1 VKLRF
6 RTEDD
11 ERVRAHRKSLT
22 FQRDK
27 ACRWRESN
35 PHSSCPERDFESRA
49 SASSATP
56 ARPVNYKGKRR
67 HFQETGPLR
76 LPGSVCYSFG
86 MPTPERIE
94 KVDRVLS
101 HRQSDLRVVLEGV
114 TIAHNASAVI
124 RTCDAAG
131 VLYLDLV
138 SPNPE
143 LIRFNEAISTRAD
156 KWLEIAVHPTPAEC
170 LAPLKKAGF
179 EIVATHLQK
188 DSAPYTDVDFARPVA
203 LVFGSESEGIS
214 EEALAFADKVV
225 RIPMLGMVQSL
236 NLSVSVAV
244 ILYEALRQRSA
255 KGYFE
260 KARLSAE
267 EFERLRKR
275 WLNIPP
281 E

>member
-1 VKLRF
+1 
-6 RTEDD
+6 
-11 ERVRAHRKSLT
+11 
-22 FQRDK
+22 
-27 ACRWRESN
+27 
-35 PHSSCPERDFESRA
+35 
-49 SASSATP
+49 
-56 ARPVNYKGKRR
+56 
-67 HFQETGPLR
+67 
-76 LPGSVCYSFG
+76 

-94 KVDRVLS
+94 KVSRVLS

-131 VLYLDLV
+131 VLHLDLV

-143 LIRFNEAISTRAD
+143 LLRFNEAISTRAD

-170 LAPLKKAGF
+170 LEPLKKAGF

-188 DSAPYTDVDFARPVA
+188 DAIPYTDVDFAKPVA

-214 EEALAFADKVV
+214 EEALTFADKVV

-255 KGYFE
+255 KGYFD

-267 EFERLRKR
+267 ESERLKKR
-275 WLNIPP
+275 WLNLPQ